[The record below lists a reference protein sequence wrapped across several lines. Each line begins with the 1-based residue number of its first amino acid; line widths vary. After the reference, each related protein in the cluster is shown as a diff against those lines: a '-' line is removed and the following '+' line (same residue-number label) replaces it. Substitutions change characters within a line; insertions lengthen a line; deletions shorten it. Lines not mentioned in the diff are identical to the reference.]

1 MPKKRL
7 ASLAAVA
14 AAIVLAAC
22 GGGRLTVEV
31 RTEAGEETQPVEGL
45 EVEFLPFD
53 RDSVFDAL
61 TGMAEEPEPQVP
73 QDLRT
78 QFDSVMVLQEAWR
91 TAEAEWSEVREELR
105 GLSDRLQGMDPR
117 GREYREAFD
126 RFNQLEAREARLNR
140 QRQQAFNAFTNLQQA
155 AQERMD
161 SVRAVIESWESVAFE
176 DYGSVRDSIIQA
188 LGREVYYDTTDA
200 SGMVTRRL
208 RGGTWW
214 VHTRV
219 AIPNGELYWNVA
231 TDPAETDTLRLM
243 PDNAERRLAF

>member
-1 MPKKRL
+1 MPNKRL
-7 ASLAAVA
+7 ATLAPVA

-31 RTEAGEETQPVEGL
+31 QAEAGEETRPVEDL
-45 EVEFLPFD
+45 EVQFLPFD
-53 RDSVFDAL
+53 RDSVFEAL
-61 TGMAEEPEPQVP
+61 AAMADEPEPQVP
-73 QDLRT
+73 EDLRV

-91 TAEAEWSEVREELR
+91 EAEAEWSEVREELR

-117 GREYREAFD
+117 GRQYREAFD
-126 RFNQLEAREARLNR
+126 RFNQLEGRERQLNR
-140 QRQQAFNAFTNLQQA
+140 QRQQSFETFTTLQQA

-176 DYGSVRDSIIQA
+176 DFGSVRDSILEA
-188 LGREVYYDTTDA
+188 LDRQVYYDTTDA
-200 SGMVTRRL
+200 TGTVTRRL
-208 RGGTWW
+208 PGGTWW

-231 TDPAETDTLRLM
+231 TEPAETDTLRLT